1 MAKPWQ
7 IADIDPDE
15 PFKVSLRRTLLG
27 WMQEMLS
34 YESGTVKGTDPEALH
49 NMRVSARRLR
59 ATLKLHREFFPKKS
73 LLRQVEEIEKLI
85 DAFGPVRE
93 IDVFQEELK
102 ERMKDIPAKDK
113 VALQWLVAQ
122 QQIIRELHRKAM
134 KAQIRI
140 LMNTG
145 FKRRFEEFIWESLR

>member
-7 IADIDPDE
+7 IVDIDPDE
-15 PFKVSLRRTLLG
+15 PLKVSLRRTLLG

-34 YESGTVKGTDPEALH
+34 YESETMKGTDPEALH
-49 NMRVSARRLR
+49 DMRVSARRLR
-59 ATLKLHREFFPKKS
+59 AALKLHREFFPKKS
-73 LLRQVEEIEKLI
+73 LRRQVEEIEKLI

-102 ERMKDIPAKDK
+102 ELIKDMPTKDK
-113 VALQWLVAQ
+113 IALQMLVAQ

-134 KAQIRI
+134 KVEIRK
-140 LMNTG
+140 LMSTG
-145 FKRRFEEFIWESLR
+145 FKRRFEEFIWGSLR